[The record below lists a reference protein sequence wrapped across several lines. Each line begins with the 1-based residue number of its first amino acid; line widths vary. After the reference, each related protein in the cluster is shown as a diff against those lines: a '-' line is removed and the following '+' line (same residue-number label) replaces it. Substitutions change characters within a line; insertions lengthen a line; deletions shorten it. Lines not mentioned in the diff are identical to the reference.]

1 VRGHAGWYLAAE
13 KFPDP
18 GRAAGTQAMWH
29 PEAARLLM
37 LRGPIFERVPTV
49 SNASPWVGARALADQ
64 ACEQRSTPQERGPE
78 RRGVPARQRRCVARP
93 RRHKV
98 AASCGS

>member
-1 VRGHAGWYLAAE
+1 
-13 KFPDP
+13 
-18 GRAAGTQAMWH
+18 MWH

-49 SNASPWVGARALADQ
+49 SNASPWVGARALTDQ

-78 RRGVPARQRRCVARP
+78 GAVCLQSSDAAWRDPSAQGGGVLRLIEHR
-93 RRHKV
+93 
-98 AASCGS
+98 